1 MSTIKFSSHLNA
13 LKLSAA
19 ASIARAALAQMQRGL
34 SILPD
39 FIQTAEE
46 RRQQEAYEQ
55 LPRHQQ
61 HIFLTWLHGFGLPFT
76 EAYRRALMEQVPVSG
91 LLGETGA
98 GSRRMALLIQAR
110 EHQWAATPS
119 QDTPSR
125 QQVRASMRRMRKEHR
140 QDVKL
145 NLRLQRQAEAQG

>member
-1 MSTIKFSSHLNA
+1 MSTTKFSSHLDA
-13 LKLSAA
+13 LKFSAVA
-19 ASIARAALAQMQRGL
+19 DIARAALAQMQRGL
-34 SILPD
+34 STLPD
-39 FIQTAEE
+39 SIQTAEE

-61 HIFLTWLHGFGLPFT
+61 HICLTWLHGFGLPFT
-76 EAYRRALMEQVPVSG
+76 EAYRRALMEQVPATG

-98 GSRRMALLIQAR
+98 GSRRMAQLVQAR
-110 EHQWAATPS
+110 ALQWAATPS

-125 QQVRASMRRMRKEHR
+125 QQVRAAMRRMHKEHR